1 MFVIK
6 YKIIHSETQL
16 TFLYFYKRNNSV
28 KPLENHDWVILGKR
42 GNNVFHFYTNK
53 VHIIKWLK
61 MYFKFEN
68 KGYELGVLQV
78 SEENE
83 KADFFHENIFQQDV
97 LEKEILRIIY
107 NDSQY
112 LSIEKD
118 MNELMDTLS
127 NFIPV

>member
-6 YKIIHSETQL
+6 YKIIHCETQL
-16 TFLYFYKRNNSV
+16 TFLYFYKRNNS
-28 KPLENHDWVILGKR
+28 EHHNWVILGKR
-42 GNNVFHFYTNK
+42 GNNVFHFNTDK
-53 VHIIKWLK
+53 LHIIIWLK

-68 KGYELGVLQV
+68 KSYELGVLQV
-78 SEENE
+78 FEENE

-97 LEKEILRIIY
+97 LEKEILRIVY

-112 LSIEKD
+112 LCIEKD
-118 MNELMDTLS
+118 MLELMDTLS

>member
-1 MFVIK
+1 M
-6 YKIIHSETQL
+6 
-16 TFLYFYKRNNSV
+16 
-28 KPLENHDWVILGKR
+28 
-42 GNNVFHFYTNK
+42 
-53 VHIIKWLK
+53 
-61 MYFKFEN
+61 
-68 KGYELGVLQV
+68 GVLHV